1 VERVIEVLNLLA
13 AHPGQRYTLSDISR
27 DLGFNKATL
36 HALLW
41 ALTEAGYL
49 VRDNADK
56 SYTVGP
62 ALIALGNAAMEGFAV
77 VQAALPEMEL
87 LQAELGHDCI
97 ASAAIHNEI
106 VILARTGR
114 PRPFGVNVLPGM
126 RVPLV
131 PPLGTVFV
139 AWSGQ
144 AEIERYLAR
153 VGPSNELDKYRR
165 AVDVV
170 RTRGYSVA
178 RASDGHE
185 AAISGL
191 PLAES
196 VRGLPQAE
204 YSVLDI
210 DAESAYRLRH
220 IAAPVFG
227 AWGEVVI
234 ALFLIGFQ
242 NEVPAREVPE
252 IAARLK
258 LACSR
263 ISDAITGNFAADNR
277 LPSTGADRP
286 SDKTSEKTSEKPAGK
301 TPQKAGGN
309 TAGKTAGKT
318 VGTRRV
324 TGDALAADAG

>member
-1 VERVIEVLNLLA
+1 MPRRAPAVERVIAVLNLLA
-13 AHPGQRYTLSDISR
+13 AHPGQSYTLSDISR
-27 DLGFNKATL
+27 DLGLNKATL

-49 VRDNADK
+49 IRDSSDK

-87 LQAELGHDCI
+87 LQADLGHDCI

-139 AWSGQ
+139 AWSSQ
-144 AEIERYLAR
+144 PEIDRYLAR
-153 VGPSNELDKYRR
+153 VGANAELDRYRQ

-170 RTRGYSVA
+170 RSRGYSVA

-185 AAISGL
+185 AAVSGL
-191 PLAES
+191 PLEES
-196 VRGLPQAE
+196 VRGLPQPDE
-204 YSVLDI
+204 YSVLDLE
-210 DAESAYRLRH
+210 AGARYRLRH

-242 NEVPAREVPE
+242 SEIQAHEVPE

-263 ISDAITGNFAADNR
+263 ISSSIAGGLQRPAD
-277 LPSTGADRP
+277 
-286 SDKTSEKTSEKPAGK
+286 KPAS
-301 TPQKAGGN
+301 
-309 TAGKTAGKT
+309 
-318 VGTRRV
+318 
-324 TGDALAADAG
+324 

>member
-1 VERVIEVLNLLA
+1 MPRRAPAVERVIAVLNLLA
-13 AHPGQRYTLSDISR
+13 AHPGQSYTLSDISR
-27 DLGFNKATL
+27 DLQLNKATL

-49 VRDNADK
+49 VRDSGDK

-62 ALIALGNAAMEGFAV
+62 TLIALGNAAMEGFAV

-87 LQAELGHDCI
+87 LQADLGHDCI
-97 ASAAIHNEI
+97 ASASIHNEI

-139 AWSGQ
+139 AWSSEH
-144 AEIERYLAR
+144 EIDRYLAR
-153 VGPSNELDKYRR
+153 VGPNADLDRYRQ

-170 RTRGYSVA
+170 RSRGYSVA

-185 AAISGL
+185 AAVSGL
-191 PLAES
+191 PLEDS
-196 VRGLPQAE
+196 VRSLPPADD
-204 YSVLDI
+204 YSVLDLE
-210 DAESAYRLRH
+210 AEESYRLRH

-242 NEVPAREVPE
+242 NEIPAHEVPE

-263 ISDAITGNFAADNR
+263 ISHSISGGLQRPADN
-277 LPSTGADRP
+277 
-286 SDKTSEKTSEKPAGK
+286 PAS
-301 TPQKAGGN
+301 
-309 TAGKTAGKT
+309 
-318 VGTRRV
+318 
-324 TGDALAADAG
+324 